1 MVRRGGVVTQKS
13 AEEIA
18 RREGALVTVD
28 LAYQV
33 VSNPKEIWRGIP
45 GK

>member
-1 MVRRGGVVTQKS
+1 MVHKGGVAAQKS

-18 RREGALVTVD
+18 KKEGALVTVN
-28 LAYQV
+28 LTYQV